1 MGYTSSDDEDGY
13 PGSLTVNVTYSLD
26 GEGGINIEYKVGE
39 ATFNVIMQCDLA
51 GFYSKVSSEI
61 AHTGPDD

>member
-1 MGYTSSDDEDGY
+1 MGYTSPDGEDGY

-39 ATFNVIMQCDLA
+39 ATFNVP
-51 GFYSKVSSEI
+51 GFRVK
-61 AHTGPDD
+61 